1 MAFWCCAR
9 TELRREATAS
19 HFLALSGF
27 TTYTPKL
34 RELRARNGWKV
45 ERVVPLFPSYIFVE
59 ITDGWW
65 DARWC
70 VGVLSLIMAGD
81 RPAPVADSIIDEIR
95 SRERNGAVTL
105 PRRSGLRI
113 GEPIKVSGGLFA
125 GHLGLYA
132 GQRAHE
138 RVLVLL
144 SLLGGQQRV
153 ILSRRD
159 IESVGR

>member
-1 MAFWCCAR
+1 MAYWSVAR
-9 TELRREATAS
+9 TELRREATAA

-34 RELRARNGWKV
+34 RELRARNGRKV
-45 ERVVPLFPSYIFVE
+45 ERVSPLFPGYLFIQIV
-59 ITDGWW
+59 GRWW

-70 VGVLSLIMAGD
+70 IGVLNLIMAGD
-81 RPAPVADSIIDEIR
+81 RPASVEDRVIEEIR
-95 SRERNGAVTL
+95 RREVRGAVTL
-105 PRRSGLRI
+105 PRRTGLRI
-113 GEPIKVSGGLFA
+113 GEPVRVSGGLFA
-125 GHLGLYA
+125 GQLGLYA

-153 ILSRRD
+153 VLPRRD
-159 IESVGR
+159 IEASR